1 MGIDGK
7 KFQRQYREHL
17 SNFNT
22 WDQKEH
28 AQDFLFYPKNIG
40 AHLSLDETCIS
51 NGELYTILTN
61 KAKKGKKGSIV
72 AMIKGVDAKTIVPL
86 ITAHISDRRRNMV
99 KEITLDMASSMNEIA
114 RSCFK
119 RASLVIDRFHV
130 QKLTYDAVQ
139 SVRVKYRWE
148 AIEEENEA
156 FIKAKKEGI
165 RYKQELLSN
174 GDTLKQLLARS
185 RYLLYKNNF
194 KWSENQ
200 KKEPISYLRN
210 FLR

>member
-1 MGIDGK
+1 MHNYA
-7 KFQRQYREHL
+7 Q
-17 SNFNT
+17 T
-22 WDQKEH
+22 QKL
-28 AQDFLFYPKNIG
+28 FLIP
-40 AHLSLDETCIS
+40 
-51 NGELYTILTN
+51 
-61 KAKKGKKGSIV
+61 
-72 AMIKGVDAKTIVPL
+72 
-86 ITAHISDRRRNMV
+86 HISDRRRNMV

-114 RSCFK
+114 ISCFK

-130 QKLTYDAVQ
+130 QKLAYDAVQ

-148 AIEEENEA
+148 AIKEENEA

-200 KKEPISYLRN
+200 KKRADILFEKFPEIKTAYEISRKLGIIYEKTEKIGVARLKQYIIIH
-210 FLR
+210 